1 MLVCQMLAKP
11 AQILSYNSLANLQL
25 YDLYMIW
32 LLMCWA
38 DAMLAGFVVVVSF
51 FSQVWLLSCLS
62 SSLCKNS
69 NEFYVGFVY
78 SSLLVFWTPT
88 CRAEHFCN
96 NGFFAI
102 NDAAEWERICRGGGR
117 FGQTS
122 FSILFIFYFKVG
134 HFFFSCSVRN
144 TYVLQQ
150 EEYFILQQKEKSH
163 QFITTWRERKKGT
176 QVMTGIFSHLLFMSV
191 WSLTIYQVSALS
203 FLNI

>member
-1 MLVCQMLAKP
+1 MYTAQTLDSTYLGPDQVQVNCRLKVKYRKNLMLVCQMLAKP

-32 LLMCWA
+32 LLMCLA

-102 NDAAEWERICRGGGR
+102 NDAAE
-117 FGQTS
+117 
-122 FSILFIFYFKVG
+122 
-134 HFFFSCSVRN
+134 
-144 TYVLQQ
+144 
-150 EEYFILQQKEKSH
+150 
-163 QFITTWRERKKGT
+163 
-176 QVMTGIFSHLLFMSV
+176 
-191 WSLTIYQVSALS
+191 
-203 FLNI
+203 

>member
-1 MLVCQMLAKP
+1 
-11 AQILSYNSLANLQL
+11 
-25 YDLYMIW
+25 
-32 LLMCWA
+32 
-38 DAMLAGFVVVVSF
+38 MLAGFVVSF

-122 FSILFIFYFKVG
+122 FSFYLFSISKSVI
-134 HFFFSCSVRN
+134 FFSPV
-144 TYVLQQ
+144 VLEICITTGRILYFTKRKITSIHYNMKRKKERKEHKWWQ
-150 EEYFILQQKEKSH
+150 EFILICYSWVVRARLISH
-163 QFITTWRERKKGT
+163 
-176 QVMTGIFSHLLFMSV
+176 HLS
-191 WSLTIYQVSALS
+191 S
-203 FLNI
+203 FCIVILKYII

>member
-1 MLVCQMLAKP
+1 MLAKP

-25 YDLYMIW
+25 YDLY
-32 LLMCWA
+32 LHDLAPDVCWA

-102 NDAAEWERICRGGGR
+102 NDAAE
-117 FGQTS
+117 
-122 FSILFIFYFKVG
+122 
-134 HFFFSCSVRN
+134 
-144 TYVLQQ
+144 
-150 EEYFILQQKEKSH
+150 
-163 QFITTWRERKKGT
+163 
-176 QVMTGIFSHLLFMSV
+176 
-191 WSLTIYQVSALS
+191 
-203 FLNI
+203 